1 VLSYI
6 WELPVGKGKRW
17 LDREGVVGA
26 ILGDWELAGIATVQS
41 GRPFTVYYG
50 ASANYSGT
58 DNGANGGPGFDRPNP
73 TGDPQPFTPDP
84 SKWFDPAAFT
94 PPDNTF
100 GTLGRNTL
108 RGDGFENVDLA
119 FYKNVSIG
127 SARMQF
133 RVELFNAFNHPF
145 FFLPVADLTN
155 ANAGAVVRAG
165 DSRQIQLGLK
175 FTY

>member
-1 VLSYI
+1 M
-6 WELPVGKGKRW
+6 RNAA
-17 LDREGVVGA
+17 LDAEN
-26 ILGDWELAGIATVQS
+26 
-41 GRPFTVYYG
+41 F
-50 ASANYSGT
+50 
-58 DNGANGGPGFDRPNP
+58 FDRADRD
-73 TGDPQPFTPDP
+73 TPQYQRNQFGG
-84 SKWFDPAAFT
+84 
-94 PPDNTF
+94 TF

-119 FYKNVSIG
+119 FYKNVAIG

-133 RVELFNAFNHPF
+133 RVELFNAFNHPY

-165 DSRQIQLGLK
+165 DSRQVQLGLK